1 MDKSEMARKFAHDL
15 SNKLMIVDGYVSL
28 MLLDEQNLTKENVQK
43 VADKFSPCDSVL
55 IDFKSSDFY
64 W

>member
-43 VADKFSPCDSVL
+43 VADNLARATQVL

-64 W
+64 